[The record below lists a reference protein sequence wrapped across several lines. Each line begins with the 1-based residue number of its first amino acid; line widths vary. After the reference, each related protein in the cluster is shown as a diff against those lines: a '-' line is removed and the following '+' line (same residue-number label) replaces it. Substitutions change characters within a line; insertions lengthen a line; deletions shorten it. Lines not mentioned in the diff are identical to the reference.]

1 VRRSFAAPAT
11 ALAFAALIVAVHAA
25 ATRTAASGRLWGAD
39 AYAFVPGVWRIAGVV
54 VVVLAAIPL
63 VLALRATNDPAGPA
77 AAPTHDTLAAPAARA
92 PLAEPLRAFAIAA
105 VALAAGCLMWLARSR
120 HVLLGDGLPIVAG
133 LARESALHGF
143 EPLTVL
149 LQQFVLG
156 AMRPLAPAAMPTWR
170 VTWDSVALVS
180 TLSGVAFVPV
190 AWALAGEI
198 ERGDGANAPSNSA
211 RAWIFAAL
219 LLQGELQ
226 LFCGYVENYAPVALA
241 NAIVLWTGLRC
252 ARGRGSLLASGVA
265 ITLAIGLHLSAA
277 ALLPAWLVLAAW
289 SVTKSAGRRRARL
302 DLLFVALIAAAM
314 TAALALRQP
323 GYLLPRTLWDV
334 AITAVGQRQEHS
346 GYLFSLHH
354 LGEFLN
360 EQMLIG
366 PLGLFVFLA
375 GAAAAMTRGRWRSP
389 DVRFALLAGA
399 GMAGAC
405 AVAGDSNL
413 GYARNWDLLAPA
425 AAVLTGAGLALLR
438 PLSRSARSWRALL
451 LLAAAVSAFHTL
463 PWIAVNASADR
474 AVARFKTLPLGLG
487 RTESTVGLW
496 YEMQGRMDLAET
508 WFKLSLDKDPANTRA
523 HAALGELYLA
533 TGRPNLAV
541 AAYSEAVR
549 LRPDKDDYRMGLT
562 RALVAGGHFHEAR
575 EIVEADLRARPD
587 HATMWAVDGLLLY
600 GDGHEDYA
608 RMALARARVLAPS
621 DTLIERIERGIG
633 SDADFRRTL
642 AEDWPRLTA
651 R

>member
-1 VRRSFAAPAT
+1 VRGSSAAAF
-11 ALAFAALIVAVHAA
+11 AFAALIVAAHVAATSA
-25 ATRTAASGRLWGAD
+25 ATRGMLWGAD
-39 AYAFVPGVWRIAGVV
+39 AYAFLPRLALIAG
-54 VVVLAAIPL
+54 L
-63 VLALRATNDPAGPA
+63 VLVAFGATPLARTLRSGNESSPPPAPRE
-77 AAPTHDTLAAPAARA
+77 PLAAP
-92 PLAEPLRAFAIAA
+92 LRSVAIALA
-105 VALAAGCLMWLARSR
+105 ALAAGALMWAFRSR

-133 LARESALHGF
+133 LARESSLHGF

-149 LQQFVLG
+149 IQQLVLA
-156 AMRPLAPAAMPTWR
+156 AMRTVVPVGVPTWR

-198 ERGDGANAPSNSA
+198 ARGADEAERSSVA
-211 RAWIFAAL
+211 RTWIFAAL

-241 NAIVLWTGLRC
+241 NAIVMWTGLRC

-289 SVTKSAGRRRARL
+289 SVTMGATRRRARL
-302 DLLFVALIAAAM
+302 DLVLVALVAAAM
-314 TAALALRQP
+314 TAALAARQP

-334 AITAVGQRQEHS
+334 ALTAVGQRQEDSH
-346 GYLFSLHH
+346 YLFSLRH
-354 LGEFLN
+354 LGDFLN
-360 EQMLIG
+360 GQVLIG
-366 PLGLFVFLA
+366 PLGVFVFLA
-375 GAAAAMTRGRWRSP
+375 GAAVAIARGRWRRP
-389 DVRFALLAGA
+389 DAMFALLAGA
-399 GMAGAC
+399 GWAGAC

-425 AAVLTGAGLALLR
+425 AVVMTSAGLTLLD
-438 PLSRSARSWRALL
+438 PGAPQARAWRAALV
-451 LLAAAVSAFHTL
+451 LAATLSAFHTL

-474 AVARFKTLPLGLG
+474 AVERFKTLPLGLG

-496 YEMQGRMDLAET
+496 YEMQGRTDLAEQ
-508 WFKLSLDKDPANTRA
+508 WFKRALDRDPANTRA

-541 AAYSEAVR
+541 AAFSEAVR

-575 EIVEADLRARPD
+575 EVIEDQLKSHSDRA
-587 HATMWAVDGLLLY
+587 TLWAVDGLLLY

-608 RMALARARVLAPS
+608 RMALARARVLAPA

-633 SDADFRRTL
+633 SDADFRRTI
-642 AEDWPRLTA
+642 AEDWPRLAA